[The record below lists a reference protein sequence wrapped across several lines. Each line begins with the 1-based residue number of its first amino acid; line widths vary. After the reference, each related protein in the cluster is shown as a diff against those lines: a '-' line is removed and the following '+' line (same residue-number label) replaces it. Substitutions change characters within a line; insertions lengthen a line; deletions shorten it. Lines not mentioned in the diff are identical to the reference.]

1 MPTRIGNLS
10 NAKPPKSEILEEDD
24 LNRFILSG
32 ANAKVAAE
40 LKRQGVKVTWLPSKK
55 SLRTKM
61 VE

>member
-10 NAKPPKSEILEEDD
+10 NAKPPKSEILSEDD
-24 LNRFILSG
+24 LNLFILSG
-32 ANAKVAAE
+32 ANSKVAKE
-40 LKRQGVKVTWLPSKK
+40 LKRRGVKVTSLPSKK